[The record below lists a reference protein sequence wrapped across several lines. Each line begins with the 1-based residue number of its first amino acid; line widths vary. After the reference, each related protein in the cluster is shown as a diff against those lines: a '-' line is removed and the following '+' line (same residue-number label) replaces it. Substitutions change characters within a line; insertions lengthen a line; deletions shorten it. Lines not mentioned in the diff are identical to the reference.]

1 MGEQR
6 SAGEAAPVAL
16 AFGGMAAL
24 AAGMGVGRFVYTPI
38 LPAMAEA
45 LGLTGS
51 EAGLIASA
59 NFVGY
64 LAGALL
70 AAAPRLPGSRRTWL
84 LGALAVGTATT
95 GAMGLASSLP
105 AFLALRGIGG
115 AASAFVL
122 VFASALVLDRLALA
136 GRGGL
141 AALHFAGVGV
151 GIALSAALVSALL
164 AAGAG
169 WRALWLASGAASLAA
184 LAAVT
189 LLVPG
194 GKPPRAAAASLPGAT
209 RGAGRGLVTLAW
221 AYGLFG
227 FGYVVTATFL
237 VAIVRADPAI
247 RSVEPLVWAV
257 VGVAA
262 APSVALWSRLAARLG
277 VAHAFAAAC
286 LVEAAGVAA
295 SVLWPTTAGALL
307 AAALL
312 GGTFMG
318 ITALGLAGGR
328 RLAAGGDPRRALG
341 LLTAAFGAGQ
351 IAGPA
356 LAGVLHDRTG
366 GFVVSSLLAAGALLA
381 AAATVT
387 WVHLPPAV
395 ADDARAAPREGGA
408 EAVGGLGSVEGSR
421 PGAQPRPSRRPG

>member
-1 MGEQR
+1 MGR
-6 SAGEAAPVAL
+6 GHPAGEAAPAAL
-16 AFGGMAAL
+16 ALGGMVAL

-45 LGLTGS
+45 LRLPQGD
-51 EAGLIASA
+51 AGLIASA

-70 AAAPRLPGSRRTWL
+70 AALPRLPGSRRAWL
-84 LGALAVGTATT
+84 LGALAVGAATT
-95 GAMGLASSLP
+95 GAMGLVSSLP

-122 VFASALVLDRLALA
+122 VFASALVLDRLAHA

-141 AALHFAGVGV
+141 SALHFAGVGV

-184 LAAVT
+184 LAVVAP
-189 LLVPG
+189 LVPG
-194 GKPPRAAAASLPGAT
+194 DEPRRAAVAPPPGVGGGT
-209 RGAGRGLVTLAW
+209 PGRGLAALAG

-237 VAIVRADPAI
+237 VAIVRADPEI
-247 RSVEPLVWAV
+247 RPVEPLVWAV

-262 APSVALWSRLAARLG
+262 APSVALWTRLG
-277 VAHAFAAAC
+277 TALGIARAFAVAC

-295 SVLWPTTAGALL
+295 SVLWPTATGALL

-318 ITALGLAGGR
+318 LTALGLAGAR
-328 RLAAGGDPRRALG
+328 RLAAGADPRRALG

-351 IAGPA
+351 IVGPA

-366 GFVVSSLLAAGALLA
+366 DFVLPSLLAAGALLA
-381 AAATVT
+381 AAGTAVG
-387 WVHLPPAV
+387 LRLPAV
-395 ADDARAAPREGGA
+395 AVDGVPASSNGGNGGA
-408 EAVGGLGSVEGSR
+408 VRKG
-421 PGAQPRPSRRPG
+421 

>member
-1 MGEQR
+1 M
-6 SAGEAAPVAL
+6 L
-16 AFGGMAAL
+16 AL
-24 AAGMGVGRFVYTPI
+24 AAAIGVGRFVYTPI

-45 LGLTGS
+45 LGLTGG

-70 AAAPRLPGSRRTWL
+70 AAAPRLPGSRRAWL
-84 LGALAVGTATT
+84 LGALAAGAATT
-95 GAMGLASSLP
+95 GAMGLVSSLP
-105 AFLALRGIGG
+105 TFLVLRGIGG

-141 AALHFAGVGV
+141 SALHFAGVGV

-184 LAAVT
+184 LAGVA

-194 GKPPRAAAASLPGAT
+194 SGPPRAAPGSSPPGAGGDVPM
-209 RGAGRGLVTLAW
+209 RRWAV

-237 VAIVRADPAI
+237 VAIVRAGPEVRAA
-247 RSVEPLVWAV
+247 EPFVWAV
-257 VGVAA
+257 VGAAA
-262 APSVALWSRLAARLG
+262 APSVAAWERLG
-277 VAHAFAAAC
+277 TRWGVARAFAAAC

-295 SVLWPTTAGALL
+295 SVLWPTAAGALL

-318 ITALGLAGGR
+318 ITALGLVGGR
-328 RLAAGGDPRRALG
+328 RLAAGGDPRRAFG
-341 LLTAAFGAGQ
+341 LLTAAFGVGQ
-351 IAGPA
+351 IVGPA
-356 LAGVLHDRTG
+356 LAGYLHDHGQRFVSPAAG
-366 GFVVSSLLAAGALLA
+366 GFVLPSLLAAGVLVA
-381 AAATVT
+381 AAAAAAGVR
-387 WVHLPPAV
+387 LPAAV
-395 ADDARAAPREGGA
+395 DGVRAPRSGRGSA
-408 EAVGGLGSVEGSR
+408 GGLPAERRR
-421 PGAQPRPSRRPG
+421 PGA